1 MNNTRKSNIERYSSA
16 YTLSDMEIFIFPE
29 LFYALVLANIMS
41 PEIWEWRNDPWFARM
56 ENKSFTYRVNR
67 VKQYIMDNFV
77 FNLDLDT
84 WGLTDKDREMER
96 FSSIMDM
103 EILRQSNAL
112 FGYEGDKYYF
122 DIDIRRHFGLD
133 KYTADIIPYWKT
145 ETVEA
150 MLAFRHKE
158 GYNTG
163 AGECVSL
170 SSLYAAAM
178 FIVGRIPLE
187 KIFLIA
193 TPLHSQSFITERDGI
208 LTNNRR
214 IVTKTMWYN
223 GTELSEKAR
232 RAIANE
238 KITIVSHV
246 SGYIHFMYPEATIDR
261 QEYDRLETTLRTF
274 LTTEFTFE
282 VFINFLRTK
291 SEFWDCFQY
300 RHLRHNK
307 ECYIDLRT
315 IFSYEHSSKNKFASD
330 TRKLLFEEVDARDFA
345 VSPQEGKIII
355 NDFEDYLNRNSQLSF
370 DDKKDYFIRN
380 ILSER
385 CSRMKTMLE
394 EMRGFIRI
402 EPRLP
407 SVDKEFRSFPPL
419 QITTEQSREAII
431 SHISEMSSQNEFAE
445 LAQYA
450 YRSMANISWE
460 PFVKAAIERNP
471 VCVEGLK
478 GRSLDDIHA
487 LLSAMPDES
496 IYKGADR
503 MAMPDEVWNF
513 GRGDGAEKAFVLA
526 AYLYATKPTTPFT
539 IRIANGSAVI
549 ETDGKQYSFAT
560 AKSVETHLQVD
571 KEGTTYLPK
580 TT

>member
-1 MNNTRKSNIERYSSA
+1 MKTDQTNARKSSIERYSSA

-41 PEIWEWRNDPWFARM
+41 PEIWKWRDDPWFAKI
-56 ENKSFTYRVNR
+56 ENKSFTYRINR
-67 VKQYIMDNFV
+67 VKQYIMDHFV

-84 WGLTDKDREMER
+84 WGLTTKERELER
-96 FSSIMDM
+96 FSKMMDM

-133 KYTADIIPYWKT
+133 KYTDNIIPYWKT

-150 MLAFRHKE
+150 MSAFRHKE
-158 GYNTG
+158 GYTTG

-170 SSLYAAAM
+170 SALYAAAM

-193 TPLHSQSFITERDGI
+193 TPLHSQSFITEGDGI

-238 KITIVSHV
+238 KITIVSHL
-246 SGYIHFMYPEATIDR
+246 SGYIHFMYPQATIDR
-261 QEYDRLETTLRTF
+261 QEYNRLETSLRAF

-282 VFINFLRTK
+282 LFINFLRTK

-300 RHLRHNK
+300 RHQRHNK
-307 ECYIDLRT
+307 ECYIDLHT
-315 IFSYEHSSKNKFASD
+315 IFSYEHSSKNKFAGEN
-330 TRKLLFEEVDARDFA
+330 RKLLFEEADARDFA
-345 VSPQEGKIII
+345 ASPKEGKIII
-355 NDFEDYLNRNSQLSF
+355 NDFEDFLNQNPQLSF
-370 DDKKDYFIRN
+370 DEKKEYFICH
-380 ILSER
+380 IMSER
-385 CSRMKTMLE
+385 CSRMRTMFE
-394 EMRGFIRI
+394 EMRNFIRT
-402 EPRLP
+402 EPCLP
-407 SVDKEFRSFPPL
+407 PEDKEFKSFPPL
-419 QITTEQSREAII
+419 QICTSQSRREILSLI
-431 SHISEMSSQNEFAE
+431 HEMSSQNEFAE
-445 LAQYA
+445 MAQYA
-450 YRSMANISWE
+450 FRSMTDIPWD

-478 GRSLDDIHA
+478 GKSLEDIHA
-487 LLSAMPDES
+487 TLSAMPDDS
-496 IYKGADR
+496 IYSDDDR

-513 GRGDGAEKAFVLA
+513 GRGDGAEKTFVMA
-526 AYLYATKPTTPFT
+526 ACLYAATPTATFTIQIDNGNAVFETNGKPYPFT
-539 IRIANGSAVI
+539 
-549 ETDGKQYSFAT
+549 T
-560 AKSVETHLQVD
+560 AKNLKVHL
-571 KEGTTYLPK
+571 TM
-580 TT
+580 